1 MKNTKRILAIVL
13 SIAMLVGM
21 IATVGAASTNAW
33 YMPAVT
39 YIENCGIDTIGT
51 KDATPITRNDFVYWV
66 AKIMTHQLDDEAWDE
81 STIPD
86 IIWFDDVTEDHHRA
100 AIASSYQ
107 RKYIRGDGEGNFY
120 PDDVVTLAEAAVVI
134 VRMLGYEAFVTYD
147 GNNWEYSFIE
157 YASQKGIIDE
167 TFWNNTKTADPDY
180 ELCYG
185 EAAYLL
191 AKVMNYTATDQTPA
205 GDLILTWD
213 GVNLGD
219 FFANSRVGKYKVTAI
234 VTEMDYEWD
243 DQDNDVSGYVA
254 GFGVNYTTR
263 IVDLDGLNSLGTNT
277 STAAGQ
283 RQTDKFGTVD
293 ATDVI
298 SDACTNLVCFFTDG
312 TTKDYLVETL
322 ELQGFVRVSLGL
334 DAEVGEDEEWE
345 LGDVIYNGTV
355 MTVTFDKETDGIYS
369 VEILDQLYV
378 DTYIVATALSNKY
391 VVGWTANE
399 RGSADYTMV
408 LPSSYSTDDAVEV
421 EATRYYADGTVADA
435 ELTVHGKTYKVAQQS
450 LLESSMDDETI
461 IVVDLMDVTTP
472 LTAAEAVDAIPNTA
486 EGEVS
491 LVLSDINGDGAYDIA
506 VVQENFWFSYRN
518 YVNAVPASMGF
529 AKSIPMGGVTIDVL
543 TQPSVSVSTDP
554 YTVNTSKKTNKVH
567 LVVVPTN
574 DRYVY
579 QYGSYGAGENAYD
592 GVYCLPAYKVLDLMT
607 LKTAY
612 IQSATALAT
621 NGFYEV
627 VLVNTDGSTTTAYVP
642 MPGATE
648 VTYVDENDV
657 EHTVYKTVRGELVY
671 NSADDA
677 DVVLSGDNITVDNW
691 YLVEDY
697 KNGSFSGVAG
707 DPVVLATS
715 EVEVLV
721 PYAVQTYVPTTQEFE
736 IEIAGATTTVTLD
749 SSYWNSFVTEYMFNE
764 DTGINSAADRDDTAA
779 WMVGH
784 YVKYALND
792 NNETVVLIATEVKQ
806 ESGLIVSVEKT
817 NTGDNTFNV
826 TMGVSG
832 AINAGNIVS
841 IIDTKWIGIRQP
853 GWNCLFEQSG
863 LGSFT
868 ATSLRGA
875 QPEANVAKMTLR
887 ERCEI
892 LGIYDADTFFTSP
905 IVTAAAGR
913 ARAILNNGLNVIYY
927 AAQAG
932 VTITG
937 DETLSYLET
946 LHASCATNIN
956 NMIDAFA
963 GSGKTISKNL
973 TLNEAINS
981 IGGIDFSV
989 AVYNYE
995 NNVENAKTWYTH
1007 YLACVYLINTT
1018 NIVGKAVQGFDK
1030 PAGTLPSG
1038 AGDYWVS
1045 STVTKQGPTSVVK
1058 HEVRASASTV
1068 LWDYD
1073 NYMTYNTV
1081 FSQGRL
1087 VRETANST
1095 SHLSGY
1101 DLVFGTFY
1109 SDAGKLYSL
1118 VVAPVTADYYDSTI
1132 LNEGTVGVYISDQN
1146 LVGCNWDSKGLYQ
1159 YDKVSQHEAVSYVD
1173 YTSLIVLETEYDQA
1187 SKVENPDGS
1196 YTMNVNI
1203 KYAYLPY
1210 YLKIYAGNNIASY
1223 ERRWTAVV
1231 DAVAVATFT
1240 PQYGPEY
1247 ITYIPVVDHNGV
1259 QIEAKTQNEVT
1270 YWESKTEDDLGVP
1283 ARYQVING
1291 LVYKKN
1297 TARAD
1302 FLRDDDGNIVYD
1314 VDYNTNL
1321 NVVKA
1326 AIEAGQVAADLNSAD
1341 FKVNVNA
1348 VNGAAVSADVV
1359 TANYSDTVT
1368 VTVELEDT
1376 VYGVIDDVVVTYT
1389 DNGQTWTVS
1398 AKATETAGVYTFVMP
1413 AADVQVTALVS
1424 SNNQQQA
1431 AVYTYAATVADV
1443 ATATVAITGDPT
1455 ALEVGTTV
1463 TFTVTPDA
1471 GYGVES
1477 VIVTDADDN
1486 SVAKSVNNGVYS
1498 FTMPASPVT
1507 ITVTT
1512 SAQSFYVTN
1521 VEVDVLIPDDE
1532 VVSLVS
1538 FRQMEQGET
1547 GWIPGG
1553 YEVKVDG
1560 KTFIAAGTR
1569 NVIVMTPDFTTGNV
1583 SGTVTTIAGL
1593 ADAGK
1598 GLFYT
1603 KYVVTESGTA
1613 MNLFTVIGEICNADG
1628 GIGGGQVVNPGVQTT
1643 KVYLAS
1649 GKSVITMDETG
1660 NYYYVTSTTSAVD
1673 FETKTVQIGA
1683 ISVRYNTYVE
1693 AVYAATLKP
1702 VLEDG
1707 GTYYVDSE
1715 NIVVSEG

>member
-1 MKNTKRILAIVL
+1 MR
-13 SIAMLVGM
+13 
-21 IATVGAASTNAW
+21 
-33 YMPAVT
+33 
-39 YIENCGIDTIGT
+39 
-51 KDATPITRNDFVYWV
+51 
-66 AKIMTHQLDDEAWDE
+66 
-81 STIPD
+81 
-86 IIWFDDVTEDHHRA
+86 
-100 AIASSYQ
+100 
-107 RKYIRGDGEGNFY
+107 
-120 PDDVVTLAEAAVVI
+120 
-134 VRMLGYEAFVTYD
+134 
-147 GNNWEYSFIE
+147 
-157 YASQKGIIDE
+157 
-167 TFWNNTKTADPDY
+167 
-180 ELCYG
+180 
-185 EAAYLL
+185 
-191 AKVMNYTATDQTPA
+191 
-205 GDLILTWD
+205 
-213 GVNLGD
+213 
-219 FFANSRVGKYKVTAI
+219 
-234 VTEMDYEWD
+234 
-243 DQDNDVSGYVA
+243 
-254 GFGVNYTTR
+254 
-263 IVDLDGLNSLGTNT
+263 
-277 STAAGQ
+277 
-283 RQTDKFGTVD
+283 
-293 ATDVI
+293 
-298 SDACTNLVCFFTDG
+298 
-312 TTKDYLVETL
+312 
-322 ELQGFVRVSLGL
+322 
-334 DAEVGEDEEWE
+334 
-345 LGDVIYNGTV
+345 
-355 MTVTFDKETDGIYS
+355 
-369 VEILDQLYV
+369 
-378 DTYIVATALSNKY
+378 
-391 VVGWTANE
+391 
-399 RGSADYTMV
+399 
-408 LPSSYSTDDAVEV
+408 
-421 EATRYYADGTVADA
+421 
-435 ELTVHGKTYKVAQQS
+435 
-450 LLESSMDDETI
+450 
-461 IVVDLMDVTTP
+461 
-472 LTAAEAVDAIPNTA
+472 
-486 EGEVS
+486 
-491 LVLSDINGDGAYDIA
+491 
-506 VVQENFWFSYRN
+506 
-518 YVNAVPASMGF
+518 
-529 AKSIPMGGVTIDVL
+529 
-543 TQPSVSVSTDP
+543 
-554 YTVNTSKKTNKVH
+554 
-567 LVVVPTN
+567 
-574 DRYVY
+574 
-579 QYGSYGAGENAYD
+579 
-592 GVYCLPAYKVLDLMT
+592 
-607 LKTAY
+607 
-612 IQSATALAT
+612 
-621 NGFYEV
+621 
-627 VLVNTDGSTTTAYVP
+627 
-642 MPGATE
+642 
-648 VTYVDENDV
+648 
-657 EHTVYKTVRGELVY
+657 
-671 NSADDA
+671 
-677 DVVLSGDNITVDNW
+677 
-691 YLVEDY
+691 
-697 KNGSFSGVAG
+697 
-707 DPVVLATS
+707 
-715 EVEVLV
+715 
-721 PYAVQTYVPTTQEFE
+721 
-736 IEIAGATTTVTLD
+736 
-749 SSYWNSFVTEYMFNE
+749 
-764 DTGINSAADRDDTAA
+764 
-779 WMVGH
+779 
-784 YVKYALND
+784 
-792 NNETVVLIATEVKQ
+792 
-806 ESGLIVSVEKT
+806 
-817 NTGDNTFNV
+817 
-826 TMGVSG
+826 
-832 AINAGNIVS
+832 
-841 IIDTKWIGIRQP
+841 
-853 GWNCLFEQSG
+853 
-863 LGSFT
+863 
-868 ATSLRGA
+868 
-875 QPEANVAKMTLR
+875 
-887 ERCEI
+887 
-892 LGIYDADTFFTSP
+892 
-905 IVTAAAGR
+905 
-913 ARAILNNGLNVIYY
+913 
-927 AAQAG
+927 
-932 VTITG
+932 
-937 DETLSYLET
+937 
-946 LHASCATNIN
+946 
-956 NMIDAFA
+956 
-963 GSGKTISKNL
+963 
-973 TLNEAINS
+973 
-981 IGGIDFSV
+981 
-989 AVYNYE
+989 
-995 NNVENAKTWYTH
+995 
-1007 YLACVYLINTT
+1007 
-1018 NIVGKAVQGFDK
+1018 
-1030 PAGTLPSG
+1030 
-1038 AGDYWVS
+1038 

-1118 VVAPVTADYYDSTI
+1118 VVAPVDAAYYDETI
-1132 LNEGTVGVYISDQN
+1132 LNEGTVT
-1146 LVGCNWDSKGLYQ
+1146 YQ

-1173 YTSLIVLETEYDQA
+1173 YSSLIVLETEYDQA

-1259 QIEAKTQNEVT
+1259 QIEAKTQNEVN

-1321 NVVKA
+1321 NTVKA

-1424 SNNQQQA
+1424 SSNQQQA
-1431 AVYTYAATVADV
+1431 AVYKYAATVADV

-1477 VIVTDADDN
+1477 VVITDADDN